1 MKRNVDLT
9 EHRIFSNGFMGIPNA
24 LVDIMGVH
32 FLPWDFERMRVVTS
46 DYELEER
53 IPLFLCGNATQRQKL
68 REWKMY
74 EDGTICERCGATILI
89 KPWEEFRGMLCHRCH
104 ADLDME
110 FDLKWRFKKE
120 DPVTTSRD
128 FLVVEMNRRLL

>member
-1 MKRNVDLT
+1 MKHNVDLT
-9 EHRIFSNGFMGIPNA
+9 EHKIFSNGFRGIPTA
-24 LVDIMGVH
+24 LVDIMGTH
-32 FLPWDFERMRVVTS
+32 FLPWDFEKMRIVTS

-53 IPLFLCGNATQRQKL
+53 IPLFLCGDASQRQKL
-68 REWKMY
+68 KMWKMY
-74 EDGTICERCGATILI
+74 EDGTICERCGVTIFI
-89 KPWEEFRGMLCHRCH
+89 KPWEEFRGMLCKRCRN
-104 ADLDME
+104 DLDME